1 MLAKNMDTRWIYV
14 FFIVLKYVGWHIYG
28 HQKKARPHRP
38 TPFRHCIDGESFMD
52 DTILYCGLKCI
63 IDISKYLYVVS
74 YFPDLVM

>member
-1 MLAKNMDTRWIYV
+1 MDLSFFHCLKICWLAYIWAP
-14 FFIVLKYVGWHIYG
+14 
-28 HQKKARPHRP
+28 KKARPHRP

-74 YFPDLVM
+74 YLSDLVMYRKGKFER